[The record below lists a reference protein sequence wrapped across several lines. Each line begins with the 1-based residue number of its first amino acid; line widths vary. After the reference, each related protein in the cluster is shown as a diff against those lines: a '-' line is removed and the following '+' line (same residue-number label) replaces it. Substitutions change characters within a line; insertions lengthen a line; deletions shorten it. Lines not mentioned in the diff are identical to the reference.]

1 MVVVGELSRGVVMR
15 ALSLLLVAVGA
26 MAPMGAAIAE
36 QAHTTRIETKPY
48 YGAVVSIEHGVRVI
62 RPIPPTEHLIINPNG
77 ATPLILGGNGGVSV
91 SPEPGGEPVEK
102 SEPAD
107 GQSE

>member
-1 MVVVGELSRGVVMR
+1 MR
-15 ALSLLLVAVGA
+15 ALPFLLVAAGA
-26 MAPMGAAIAE
+26 LAPIGTALAE

-48 YGAVVSIEHGVRVI
+48 YGAVISIEHGVRVI
-62 RPIPPTEHLIINPNG
+62 RPIPPTDHLIINPNG

-91 SPEPGGEPVEK
+91 SPEAPAEPGDKP
-102 SEPAD
+102 EPAD